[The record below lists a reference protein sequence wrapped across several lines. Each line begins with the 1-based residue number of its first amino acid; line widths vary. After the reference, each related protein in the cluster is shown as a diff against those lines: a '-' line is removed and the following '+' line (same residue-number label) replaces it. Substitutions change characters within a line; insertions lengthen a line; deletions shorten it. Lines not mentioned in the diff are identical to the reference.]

1 MTADETLPALFRDV
15 MSGVVTP
22 VTVVTAMDADR
33 PHGTTVSAF
42 ASLSLKP
49 PMVLV
54 CLDRDSELLALIS
67 AHQRF
72 GVNVLRSTQA
82 ALARNFARKGSD
94 KFAGIDWAPVHG
106 LPRLAGSYGWLAC
119 SVAAL
124 IDGGDHVVAFG
135 HVLAAE
141 AQPAEPLS
149 YHARLFGTH
158 RTLGEDADGGLA
170 AANGS
175 RHA

>member
-1 MTADETLPALFRDV
+1 MNAGETLPALFRDV

-22 VTVVTAMDADR
+22 VTVVTTMDDGR

-54 CLDRDSELLALIS
+54 CLDRGSELLALIS

-72 GVNVLRSTQA
+72 GVNVLSSTQA
-82 ALARNFARKGSD
+82 TEARNFARKGPD
-94 KFAGIDWAPVHG
+94 KFAGTDWAPAHG
-106 LPRLAGSYGWLAC
+106 LPRLAGACGWLAC

-124 IDGGDHVVAFG
+124 VDGGDHVVAFG

-141 AQPAEPLS
+141 AQPAQPLS
-149 YHARLFGTH
+149 YHARLFGTQ
-158 RTLGEDADGGLA
+158 RTLSDGADGGRA